1 MKKININ
8 EHQYKLI
15 IESGAYQVF
24 SIGNTIETYYRG
36 TDVPCDVS
44 DFGIDKKYYCTWLAD
59 NPYYAA
65 EYTKKSGENGKLYE
79 IKVDL
84 SKYNGYGDWYYDD
97 SFDPYDGFSREDQE
111 ELMKEGYNGYTF
123 ALDDAEVLVLFD
135 PSLIVSI
142 KELPIEEYLEEEEGE

>member
-15 IESGAYQVF
+15 IESGAYQSF
-24 SIGNTIETYYRG
+24 SASDGIETYYRG

-44 DFGIDKKYYCTWLAD
+44 DVGIDKKYYCTWLAD

-65 EYTKKSGENGKLYE
+65 EYTKKSGENGRLYE

-84 SKYNGYGDWYYDD
+84 SKYNGYEDWYYDD
-97 SFDPYDGFSREDQE
+97 DFDPYDGFSREDQE

>member
-1 MKKININ
+1 MKRININ
-8 EHQYKLI
+8 EKQYRLI
-15 IESGAYQVF
+15 IESGAYQSF
-24 SIGNTIETYYRG
+24 SASDGIETYYRG

-65 EYTKKSGENGKLYE
+65 EYAKEYGENGRLYE

-84 SKYNGYGDWYYDD
+84 SKYNGYEDWYYDD
-97 SFDPYDGFSREDQE
+97 DFDPYDGFSREDQE

-123 ALDDAEVLVLFD
+123 ALDDTEVLVLFD